1 MSYMEEL
8 IKIFEVYDKVE
19 EIIQFNLKGNISSGD
34 FKNFGHIAD
43 IIRENAHERYHNSTD
58 VSEDDEHNKNFYSI
72 LLNEKLSTYGK
83 ANLLLHWT
91 DNLKDG

>member
-1 MSYMEEL
+1 MTEQEYSELKEIQATFDELNAVLDLIKDSIAALNFNWLDEELCKSDKNSSMSYMEEL

-43 IIRENAHERYHNSTD
+43 I
-58 VSEDDEHNKNFYSI
+58 
-72 LLNEKLSTYGK
+72 
-83 ANLLLHWT
+83 
-91 DNLKDG
+91 